1 MVGQGYLQVGELL
14 LAFALTAL
22 VGLERTIRGK
32 GAGMR
37 TQAIVGVASALFL
50 IISKYGFFDVLGPNV
65 TLDPSRMAAQIVS
78 GVGFLGAGLI
88 ITQHSRVRG
97 LTTAASVWESA
108 AIGSAAGA
116 GLWLLALVVTGL
128 HFVITFG
135 FNWVQQYLP
144 DQGRYLSYVD
154 VSYPDG
160 QGLLR
165 DVLSAITRAGWAVQR
180 SQPRPPEAGQA
191 RLVLELEGPSDT
203 GELVAN
209 LSAMDGVSSVEVIT
223 DQERD

>member
-135 FNWVQQYLP
+135 FNCVQQYLP

-154 VSYPDG
+154 VSYRDG

-191 RLVLELEGPSDT
+191 RLVLELEG
-203 GELVAN
+203 GRELMRR
-209 LSAMDGVSSVEVIT
+209 LEL
-223 DQERD
+223 E

>member
-14 LAFALTAL
+14 LAFALTGL

-154 VSYPDG
+154 VSYRDG

>member
-50 IISKYGFFDVLGPNV
+50 IISKYGFFDVLGSNV

-116 GLWLLALVVTGL
+116 GLWLLALVVTAL

-135 FNWVQQYLP
+135 FNQVQKHLP

-154 VSYPDG
+154 VSYRDG

-165 DVLSAITRAGWAVQR
+165 DVLSTITRAGWAVQR

>member
-154 VSYPDG
+154 VSYRDG

-165 DVLSAITRAGWAVQR
+165 DVLSAINRAGWAVQR

>member
-50 IISKYGFFDVLGPNV
+50 IISKYGFFDVLGSNV

-116 GLWLLALVVTGL
+116 GLWLLALVVTAL

-135 FNWVQQYLP
+135 FNQVQKHLP

-154 VSYPDG
+154 VSYRDG

-165 DVLSAITRAGWAVQR
+165 DVLSTITRAGWAVQR
-180 SQPRPPEAGQA
+180 SQPKRPEAGQA
-191 RLVLELEGPSDT
+191 RLVLELEGPSET
-203 GELVAN
+203 SALVTN